1 MNSTSQDFK
10 DYLKF
15 LASYNSRKT
24 KILAT
29 KVEKFKDKSVSLL
42 MHRRGKF
49 QKHVWHSSMIMLA
62 AVGVLTSGIAGG
74 TPIVASNFPG
84 MGDQDPRFIE
94 TFDPFASGISLDS
107 LVDTKTKESEKVRSE
122 IVEYEVK
129 GGDTIS
135 GIAEKFGISVDTVK
149 WANGLESLN
158 YVKPGEK
165 LKILP
170 VSGVAVIVKEGETL
184 ESVAKKY
191 SADSQAIIE
200 YPFNDIPDDFKL
212 KTGQSLIIPDGTPPE
227 VKALH
232 KQKLQPQYL
241 AQGPSSPVFEAP
253 SGGGFIWPTVSSGIS
268 QYFAW
273 YHPGID
279 VPNNSAPA
287 IVASDG
293 GVIIVSGWPDSYG
306 YGNRVVIDHGNGYS
320 TLYAH
325 LSNIYVSVGQKVSR
339 GETIGQMGSSGR
351 STGTHLHF
359 EIRFKGR
366 ALNPLSILK

>member
-1 MNSTSQDFK
+1 MNSIRHDFK

-24 KILAT
+24 KSLAIRI
-29 KVEKFKDKSVSLL
+29 EKFKDKSVSIL

-49 QKHVWHSSMIMLA
+49 QKHVWHTSMITLA
-62 AVGVLTSGIAGG
+62 AVGVLTSGITGG
-74 TPIVASNFPG
+74 TSIVASNFPG

-122 IVEYEVK
+122 IIEYEVK

-135 GIAEKFGISVDTVK
+135 GIAEKFGVSVDSVK

-158 YVKPGEK
+158 YVKPGDK

-170 VSGVAVIVKEGETL
+170 VSGVAVVVKEGESL

-191 SADSQAIIE
+191 SADAQTIIDF
-200 YPFNDIPDDFKL
+200 PFNDIPDDFKL
-212 KTGQSLIIPDGTPPE
+212 KIGQTLIIPDGTPPE
-227 VKALH
+227 VKAPP
-232 KQKLQPQYL
+232 KPKLQPQYL

-279 VPNNSAPA
+279 VPNNSAPS

-339 GETIGQMGSSGR
+339 GQAIGQMGSSGR